1 MFLSSLCFPM
11 RIASIAG
18 SGIKSLFTGIDSR
31 DTAVLAVSSTH
42 LIYSFM
48 SFFYLF
54 IFFLSLLTFFF
65 QIDRLEPSFMDSV
78 FRFRFRIPCFSAAGG
93 AAKLHCSLDQPTQSG
108 QFRFSIN
115 FCHPTAIF
123 KPKKQ
128 RAFPSHCNRT

>member
-1 MFLSSLCFPM
+1 MFLSSPCCPM

-54 IFFLSLLTFFF
+54 IYFFVIANIFFSNRSLGTFFHG
-65 QIDRLEPSFMDSV
+65 
-78 FRFRFRIPCFSAAGG
+78 FRIPFPFPFPDPRFHVLVLPQNQQQQRWQVLHLCFTII
-93 AAKLHCSLDQPTQSG
+93 PTHFTVLLILQALNN
-108 QFRFSIN
+108 IN
-115 FCHPTAIF
+115 
-123 KPKKQ
+123 
-128 RAFPSHCNRT
+128 NN